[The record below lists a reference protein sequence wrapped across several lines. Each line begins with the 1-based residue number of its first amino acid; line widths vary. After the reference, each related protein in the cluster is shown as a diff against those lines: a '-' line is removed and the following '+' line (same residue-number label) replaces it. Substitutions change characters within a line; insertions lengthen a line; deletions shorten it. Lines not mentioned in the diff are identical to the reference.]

1 MQNDS
6 EKYTDELLSEYF
18 KLIDLPDRPEY
29 ALRVREIM
37 AELRKRTAEG
47 RPGPKGQSRTTTS
60 LLR

>member
-1 MQNDS
+1 MQKDS

-47 RPGPKGQSRTTTS
+47 RPGPKSQSRTRTS
-60 LLR
+60 LFR